1 MCWKEVASSGTL
13 HIELVSATLGREKQ
27 QDLCRGTGC
36 RGGGEKG
43 QRMSLGFWLSKRQL
57 VVLFMEGEG
66 RRECVQRRV
75 SGSQWN
81 IPCSRLSARQALLFL
96 SGSERILQLCTL
108 GHPAPYLGFFTPC
121 LLKGKP

>member
-1 MCWKEVASSGTL
+1 MCWKELASSGTL

-27 QDLCRGTGC
+27 QDLCRGTRC

-66 RRECVQRRV
+66 RKGNVCRGGFLGPSGTSHVQ
-75 SGSQWN
+75 G
-81 IPCSRLSARQALLFL
+81 C
-96 SGSERILQLCTL
+96 LQDR
-108 GHPAPYLGFFTPC
+108 PFSS
-121 LLKGKP
+121 